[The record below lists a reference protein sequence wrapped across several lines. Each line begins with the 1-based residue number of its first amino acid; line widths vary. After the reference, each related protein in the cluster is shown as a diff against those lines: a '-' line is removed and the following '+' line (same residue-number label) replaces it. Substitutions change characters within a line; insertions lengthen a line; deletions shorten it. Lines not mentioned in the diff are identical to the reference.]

1 MSENLLIEIVILTEV
16 HSYNDHVGKFIKE
29 VFNMHQE
36 KTENTQ
42 EIISMEEYLSKR
54 QKIRESE
61 RHKWNNLIGEEQSPA
76 WILAGLY
83 M

>member
-1 MSENLLIEIVILTEV
+1 
-16 HSYNDHVGKFIKE
+16 
-29 VFNMHQE
+29 MHQE

-54 QKIRESE
+54 RKIRESE
-61 RHKWNNLIGEEQSPA
+61 RHKWNNLSGEEQSPT
-76 WILAGLY
+76 WVLAGLY